1 MTLGACFLKGRL
13 PYEKKAPFKIP
24 SVVVIFTVIY
34 WPRLTTDV
42 GSLELICPAK
52 GDAIPYVTP
61 FSDVLHISETRASG
75 FAIVEALITLVRPP
89 GVVTVE
95 PFRLSPD
102 DAHVTAA
109 HLAKEVDSSG

>member
-61 FSDVLHISETRASG
+61 FLMCFIYPRHG
-75 FAIVEALITLVRPP
+75 HQALP
-89 GVVTVE
+89 
-95 PFRLSPD
+95 LSK
-102 DAHVTAA
+102 H
-109 HLAKEVDSSG
+109 